1 MRRTADAAAAHVDE
15 RSERISGTVGT
26 ARSVAE
32 LPVTPYRGGFVDF
45 TLSTRQGRIGTV
57 VEVAGDLDMST
68 TPELRDQLRK
78 LVESGAQVVVVDL
91 TGVGFMDSSG
101 LGVLV
106 VAYKDLR
113 ERNGRLALAG
123 VSEPVRTVL
132 SITSV
137 DRVIG
142 IFETVHDAEE
152 ASAAVS

>member
-1 MRRTADAAAAHVDE
+1 M
-15 RSERISGTVGT
+15 
-26 ARSVAE
+26 
-32 LPVTPYRGGFVDF
+32 DF

-68 TPELRDQLRK
+68 TPELRDQLRT
-78 LVESGAQVVVVDL
+78 LVESDAQLVVVDL

-106 VAYKDLR
+106 VAFKDLR

-123 VSEPVRTVL
+123 ASQPVRTVL

-142 IFETVHDAEE
+142 VFETVHDAEE
-152 ASAAVS
+152 ASSAVS

>member
-1 MRRTADAAAAHVDE
+1 M
-15 RSERISGTVGT
+15 
-26 ARSVAE
+26 
-32 LPVTPYRGGFVDF
+32 DF

-57 VEVAGDLDMST
+57 VEVVGDLDMST

-78 LVESGAQVVVVDL
+78 LVESEPQVVVVDL
-91 TGVGFMDSSG
+91 TRVEFMDSSG

-113 ERNGRLALAG
+113 ERNARLALAG
-123 VSEPVRTVL
+123 VSQPVRTVL

-142 IFETVHDAEE
+142 VFESVRDAEE
-152 ASAAVS
+152 ALSAVS

>member
-1 MRRTADAAAAHVDE
+1 M
-15 RSERISGTVGT
+15 
-26 ARSVAE
+26 
-32 LPVTPYRGGFVDF
+32 DF

-78 LVESGAQVVVVDL
+78 LVDSDTPVVVVDL

-113 ERNGRLALAG
+113 ERDGWLALAG
-123 VSEPVRTVL
+123 VSQPVRTVL

-142 IFETVHDAEE
+142 VFDTVHDAEE
-152 ASAAVS
+152 ASPALS

>member
-1 MRRTADAAAAHVDE
+1 M
-15 RSERISGTVGT
+15 
-26 ARSVAE
+26 
-32 LPVTPYRGGFVDF
+32 DF

-57 VEVAGDLDMST
+57 VEVAGDVDMST
-68 TPELRDQLRK
+68 TPELRDQLRQ
-78 LVESGAQVVVVDL
+78 LVESGPRVVVVDL

-113 ERNGRLALAG
+113 ERDGWLALAG
-123 VSEPVRTVL
+123 VSRAVRTVL

-142 IFETVHDAEE
+142 IFDTVQDAEE
-152 ASAAVS
+152 ASPAVSGPSSLPQGAGAADVSASGA

>member
-1 MRRTADAAAAHVDE
+1 M
-15 RSERISGTVGT
+15 
-26 ARSVAE
+26 
-32 LPVTPYRGGFVDF
+32 DF

-57 VEVAGDLDMST
+57 VEVAGDVDMST
-68 TPELRDQLRK
+68 TPELRDQLRQ
-78 LVESGAQVVVVDL
+78 LVESGARVVVVDL

-113 ERNGRLALAG
+113 ERDGWLALAG
-123 VSEPVRTVL
+123 VSRAVRTVL

-142 IFETVHDAEE
+142 IFDTVQDAEE
-152 ASAAVS
+152 ASPAVS